1 MKTFQFQYNSILKEP
16 SITTS
21 VCLSIYMSVW
31 PSNWGWLTKR
41 IDWNSTAFPTKWN
54 NNKLTRK
61 WIRALA
67 RFEAQSMKI
76 YYYYDYVVWQSPDIN
91 PPNINP
97 DKCINSPGDESI
109 KSRMEWYVI
118 RYFHWH
124 LPNLFLCVVVVV
136 VVVVV
141 WLEAS
146 RGNSRELWRHQRSII
161 SVVLPLP
168 ASSIQP
174 PPAISSSPPPLF
186 LLHS

>member
-1 MKTFQFQYNSILKEP
+1 MNPGFGEIWSPINENL
-16 SITTS
+16 
-21 VCLSIYMSVW
+21 
-31 PSNWGWLTKR
+31 
-41 IDWNSTAFPTKWN
+41 
-54 NNKLTRK
+54 
-61 WIRALA
+61 
-67 RFEAQSMKI
+67 
-76 YYYYDYVVWQSPDIN
+76 DYVVWQSPDIN

-141 WLEAS
+141 VWLEAS

-174 PPAISSSPPPLF
+174 PPAISSSSPPSSSSIHNSTTF
-186 LLHS
+186 VVHSFASITPIDHLMAITV

>member
-76 YYYYDYVVWQSPDIN
+76 LIMLYGN
-91 PPNINP
+91 PPILIP
-97 DKCINSPGDESI
+97 RISI
-109 KSRMEWYVI
+109 PTNASTRPVMNQSRAGWNDTSLDISIDTCQICFCVLLLLLLLLLLLSGWRLHVGIHVNYDVI
-118 RYFHWH
+118 RD
-124 LPNLFLCVVVVV
+124 
-136 VVVVV
+136 
-141 WLEAS
+141 
-146 RGNSRELWRHQRSII
+146 Q
-161 SVVLPLP
+161 
-168 ASSIQP
+168 
-174 PPAISSSPPPLF
+174 
-186 LLHS
+186 